1 MARTRCY
8 DKKSGLR
15 KGTWTHEEDKKLA
28 AYINRC
34 GCWNWRQLPKFAGLS
49 RCGKNCRLRW
59 LNYLQPNIKRGN
71 FTKEED
77 ETIMNLHAE
86 IEWSAI
92 AVHLAGR
99 SDNEIKNHWHTSLK
113 KRLSIQETSKKKSP
127 NNVTQKSDDEDQN
140 ISPNQSC
147 TEVSSCA
154 TIDQNLENIMDGQC
168 EVF

>member
-1 MARTRCY
+1 M
-8 DKKSGLR
+8 
-15 KGTWTHEEDKKLA
+15 
-28 AYINRC
+28 
-34 GCWNWRQLPKFAGLS
+34 P
-49 RCGKNCRLRW
+49 
-59 LNYLQPNIKRGN
+59 
-71 FTKEED
+71 
-77 ETIMNLHAE
+77 
-86 IEWSAI
+86 
-92 AVHLAGR
+92 GR